1 MANFAIAAKGS
12 EMETTYTIIGADGQ
26 QYGPISL
33 EQVKAWVGERR
44 ITPETKVMRSDI
56 KSWLPAAQ
64 YTELGVEQQAG
75 GAAVA
80 TAMAPPQRLAAAP
93 NVAEMTL
100 ARRVRLGARW
110 FFWIAG
116 LSLVNTV
123 LAMSKTGMVF
133 VVGLGVTQF
142 IDGFTG
148 AMGSQAPAIGLVL
161 NVIVAGIF
169 ASFGVFAAKGHIW
182 SFIVGMILY
191 LMDALLILGVS
202 LWAKADLPV
211 LELGFHAFALFCL
224 FAGLK
229 AAMELKRLTGGLA
242 IQPD

>member
-1 MANFAIAAKGS
+1 
-12 EMETTYTIIGADGQ
+12 MENTYTIIGADGQ

-33 EQVKAWVGERR
+33 EQLKAWAGERR

-75 GAAVA
+75 GTAIAVA
-80 TAMAPPQRLAAAP
+80 TAPPPGLAASP
-93 NVAEMTL
+93 NVTAMTL

-110 FFWIAG
+110 FYWIAG
-116 LSLVNTV
+116 LSLVNSV
-123 LAMSKTGMVF
+123 MAMSKAGIVF

-161 NVIVAGIF
+161 NIIVAGIF
-169 ASFGVFAAKGHIW
+169 ASFGIFAAKGQIW

-229 AAMELKRLTGGLA
+229 AALELKRLTAGLGMRG
-242 IQPD
+242 